1 MKKVLLLTEIIQR
14 NFFIWIFF
22 PICEETERFFGFRH
36 QFDLG
41 TQRVCFTSELDL
53 KQILYS
59 ATAFPELK
67 RPPAAYKDYKSA

>member
-1 MKKVLLLTEIIQR
+1 MEFLYL
-14 NFFIWIFF
+14 NFF
-22 PICEETERFFGFRH
+22 PVCEETEQFFGFRH

-41 TQRVCFTSELDL
+41 TQGVYFTSELDS

-67 RPPAAYKDYKSA
+67 RPPAAYKDYKSV